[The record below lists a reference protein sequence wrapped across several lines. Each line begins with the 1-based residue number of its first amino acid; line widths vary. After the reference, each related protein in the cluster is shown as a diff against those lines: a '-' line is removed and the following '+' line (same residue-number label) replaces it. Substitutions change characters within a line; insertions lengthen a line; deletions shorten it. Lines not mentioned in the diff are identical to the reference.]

1 MFHMLIYSIMTRTY
15 KYLNINQFD
24 LVSITSNA
32 YLIAKHL
39 NLMAL
44 HGNIEQCFGK
54 SGIGC

>member
-1 MFHMLIYSIMTRTY
+1 MTRTY

-54 SGIGC
+54 SGLVADCH